1 MLAMSAARR
10 KLARLVEKKRA
21 ETRRTERNKGNC
33 MTREC
38 KIGNVTLKNPFLLAP
53 LAGVTDA
60 PFRRIC
66 GEKGAGLVCS
76 EMVSAKGL
84 WYKDK
89 NTDRLLEI
97 LDGEAPVAYQIFG
110 HEPEIMAE
118 AARMLNDRRH
128 VLLDINMGC
137 PVPKIVRNGEGSALM
152 REPKLARRVVEAVV
166 SASTKP
172 VTVKIRA
179 GWNDAEKNAVEVAQ
193 AIEAGGASAVCV
205 HGRTRE
211 QFYSGHADWN
221 IIAAVKKAVR
231 IPVIGNGD
239 VTDVTSAY
247 RMMQETGCDFVM
259 IGRGALGN
267 PWIFEGLA
275 RAWDA
280 GVFDAP
286 RTEGRGTEPVLPRD
300 SRDAA
305 GAQAAQ
311 SAVKMLQPEKAAEL
325 SLYDIVPSKEDKIEM
340 MLRHFE
346 DVYALKGEY
355 TAVREMRK
363 HVGWYLKGLPG
374 AAAFRGRVN
383 QINDAAALREAIRG
397 I

>member
-1 MLAMSAARR
+1 M
-10 KLARLVEKKRA
+10 KKDC
-21 ETRRTERNKGNC
+21 N
-33 MTREC
+33 
-38 KIGNVTLKNPFLLAP
+38 IGNVRLANPFLLAP

-66 GEKGAGLVCS
+66 GEMGAGLVYS

-118 AARMLNDRRH
+118 AVHMLNERNH

-152 REPKLARRVVEAVV
+152 RDPDLAQRVVEAAV

-179 GWNDAEKNAVEVAQ
+179 GWNDAEKNAVEVAR
-193 AIEAGGASAVCV
+193 AIEAGGASAVAV

-211 QFYSGHADWN
+211 QFYSGNADWD
-221 IIAAVKKAVR
+221 IIAAVKDAVR

-239 VTDVTSAY
+239 VTDVTAAY

-267 PWIFEGLA
+267 PWIFESLA
-275 RAWDA
+275 RAWTA
-280 GVFDAP
+280 GAFDAL
-286 RTEGRGTEPVLPRD
+286 RTEAQGTEANQQG
-300 SRDAA
+300 AA
-305 GAQAAQ
+305 GAQPAAQ
-311 SAVKMLQPEKAAEL
+311 DTDLSRQGGSRNAAGAQPAGAAVKVQQPGAAADPA
-325 SLYDIVPSKEDKIEM
+325 LYNCAPSKEQKIAM
-340 MLRHFE
+340 MLRHFD
-346 DVYALKGEY
+346 DVYAHKGEY

-363 HVGWYLKGLPG
+363 HVGWYLKGVPG
-374 AAAFRGRVN
+374 AAAFRGRIN
-383 QINDAAALREAIRG
+383 QINDAAALRAAIRS